1 MTVVNEVGDKWDN
14 NR

>member
-1 MTVVNEVGDKWDN
+1 MTVVNEVGDKWDD